1 VVIIHTLRNL
11 SQADVNLLNTRS
23 RNPHY
28 WKRQPTSWHQFS
40 KSQVNQVW

>member
-28 WKRQPTSWHQFS
+28 
-40 KSQVNQVW
+40 